1 MSIQKNEIEPVYT
14 VINHDS
20 GVSNIGLSKGE
31 LHKFINERGISPNEL
46 EKYYSVVKHWVED
59 NAIRSET
66 VEVKLKINIP

>member
-1 MSIQKNEIEPVYT
+1 MSIEPVYT
-14 VINHDS
+14 IINHDS
-20 GVSNIGLSKGE
+20 GVSNIGLTKGK
-31 LHKFINERGISPNEL
+31 LHKFIQEHYISPSEL